1 MAGLIFAL
9 DGAAQGGRFVTEGA
23 PRLIRCLNFCDKGM
37 DRQLQYEQTGWQ
49 AIYGSL
55 SAIRK
60 FPGALT
66 QLIRHAS
73 P

>member
-1 MAGLIFAL
+1 MA
-9 DGAAQGGRFVTEGA
+9 EGA
-23 PRLIRCLNFCDKGM
+23 PRLMRCLNFCDQGM
-37 DRQLQYEQTGWQ
+37 KRQLQHEQAGWQ

-55 SAIRK
+55 SAGRK
-60 FPGALT
+60 FPAALT